1 MHLEA
6 VVPNHS
12 EELEMETKR
21 MTTED
26 AKRVRHTEENTYFV
40 TQGADQGTYHPA
52 VVRAERFRCGPRT
65 NAMLFL

>member
-6 VVPNHS
+6 LVPNHS

-26 AKRVRHTEENTYFV
+26 GRVLGIHKKIDIV
-40 TQGADQGTYHPA
+40 
-52 VVRAERFRCGPRT
+52 
-65 NAMLFL
+65 